1 MRRTVI
7 AAAALA
13 AATGC
18 GKKSA
23 ALAEP
28 PDDAAT
34 AAAAPADAST
44 APLGLPPATEPAV
57 LPGAVT
63 EAPWLDGAERVAV
76 VEAGGSPLVFVAG
89 PGWIRTASARGEP
102 RQLAKA
108 VGSAQAIALVDAD
121 GDAIPDVAVARGRGR
136 QAMKAPASVTVYLHR
151 SLGRA
156 EHIALPASERAQ
168 VIGLAADPTTPGR
181 LYAGA
186 FDSKYYVTVYALTRR
201 EANHWT
207 VEPVVRARVAVAL
220 AAGDLDGDGA
230 VDLVL
235 ARAYGDSA
243 DADGDVVRIE
253 DGERD
258 TLPSTRGA
266 RSVLIAGG
274 ERPSVIYSDGWHK
287 EYGKRARGLIT
298 RARRRANRWDHAVLD
313 NVAGRWSYDCL
324 ALGDLWGDGKQE
336 IVSAGNGPA
345 VIVPLDALGPGQAR
359 RLGDR
364 NAYWAYP
371 ADLDRD
377 GADEVLLLGPK
388 PGEPERSRGWIWRR
402 IGR

>member
-1 MRRTVI
+1 MRRSGI

-13 AATGC
+13 AALGC
-18 GKKSA
+18 GKKPEP
-23 ALAEP
+23 AEAP
-28 PDDAAT
+28 PDDAAV
-34 AAAAPADAST
+34 AARELSDAAT
-44 APLGLPPATEPAV
+44 GPLGLPPAAEPEL
-57 LPGAVT
+57 LPGIVAN
-63 EAPWLDGAERVAV
+63 APWLDGAERVAV

-102 RQLAKA
+102 KQIAKA

-136 QAMKAPASVTVYLHR
+136 QDMHAPASVTVYLHR
-151 SLGRA
+151 SLGRV
-156 EHIALPASERAQ
+156 ETIALPASERAQ
-168 VIGLAADPTTPGR
+168 VIGLAADPALPGR

-201 EANHWT
+201 EPKHWT
-207 VEPVVRARVAVAL
+207 VEPVVRARVAMGL

-230 VDLVL
+230 VDLLL
-235 ARAYGDSA
+235 ARAYGDSP

-253 DGERD
+253 DGKRD
-258 TLPSTRGA
+258 RLPSTRGA
-266 RSVLIAGG
+266 RAVLIAGG
-274 ERPSVIYSDGWHK
+274 DAPAVVYSDGWHK
-287 EYGKRARGLIT
+287 EYAKRARALIT
-298 RARRRANRWDHAVLD
+298 RARRRGGRWDHAVLA

-324 ALGDLWGDGKQE
+324 ALGDLNGDGKEE
-336 IVSAGNGPA
+336 ILAAGNGPA
-345 VIVPLDALGPGQAR
+345 VAVPLDALGPGQAR

-364 NAYWAYP
+364 DAFWVYA

-402 IGR
+402 IAP